1 MSWTIQQLHE
11 ELASYYQ
18 GFRGITAPYNSFV
31 ASLWTAI
38 DTAERA
44 ER

>member
-1 MSWTIQQLHE
+1 MSWTTTQLHE
-11 ELASYYQ
+11 ELASYYAQ
-18 GFRGITAPYNSFV
+18 FRGMTAPYNTFV